1 MTAIPFT
8 GIISDRI
15 GRRMTLI
22 KATAT
27 MLILAYPCFL
37 LISQGSFL
45 AAVVGQVLLAIPA
58 SATAANQLAAQTE
71 MFPTR
76 IRYTAYAI
84 AMNVGVA
91 LFGGTAPFVA
101 TYLIS
106 ATGSNLAPAFY
117 LMFAAALSLITA
129 LVMTETAKEPLP
141 DV

>member
-1 MTAIPFT
+1 MVTIPFA
-8 GIISDRI
+8 GVVSDRI
-15 GRRMTLI
+15 GRRTTLMV
-22 KATAT
+22 ATVT
-27 MLILAYPCFL
+27 LLALTYPCFL

-58 SATAANQLAAQTE
+58 SATAANLLAAQTE

-76 IRYTAYAI
+76 IRYTVYAI

-101 TYLIS
+101 TYLIF
-106 ATGSNLAPAFY
+106 ATGSNLAPAYY

-129 LVMTETAKEPLP
+129 LVMTEMAKEPLR

>member
-1 MTAIPFT
+1 M
-8 GIISDRI
+8 
-15 GRRMTLI
+15 
-22 KATAT
+22 
-27 MLILAYPCFL
+27 
-37 LISQGSFL
+37 
-45 AAVVGQVLLAIPA
+45 VGQVLLAIPA
-58 SATAANQLAAQTE
+58 SATAANLLAAQTE

-106 ATGSNLAPAFY
+106 ATGSNLAPAYY
-117 LMFAAALSLITA
+117 LMLAAALSLITA
-129 LVMTETAKEPLP
+129 LVMTETAKEPLR

>member
-1 MTAIPFT
+1 MVTIPFA
-8 GIISDRI
+8 GAVSDRI
-15 GRRMTLI
+15 GRRTTLMV
-22 KATAT
+22 ATLT
-27 MLILAYPCFL
+27 LLALTYPCFL

-58 SATAANQLAAQTE
+58 SATAANLLAAQTE

>member
-1 MTAIPFT
+1 MV
-8 GIISDRI
+8 
-15 GRRMTLI
+15 
-22 KATAT
+22 ATAT
-27 MLILAYPCFL
+27 LLILTYPCFL
-37 LISQGSFL
+37 LIGQGSFL

-58 SATAANQLAAQTE
+58 SATAANLLAAQTE

-117 LMFAAALSLITA
+117 LMFAAALLADHGPGNDGDGQATA
-129 LVMTETAKEPLP
+129 GARSRRSRTRWTGRQAS
-141 DV
+141 